1 MATRATIT
9 AGTGNVGGGRLVQTA
24 EGTHDGAFRA
34 FDWVLLLTAGCIWG
48 ASFFFIANAL
58 DSFQPMLITWLRVAL
73 GFATLSLVPRAHAR
87 IERADWPRI
96 VLVGVVWMAFPLS
109 MFPIAEQHVSSS
121 VTGMLNGALP
131 LFAAAIASILL
142 HRLPGRRQRVGLAI
156 GTLGVVL
163 IGLPSVTEGSSTA
176 FGVAL
181 IVLALM
187 SYGVAINVVVPLQ
200 QRYGALPVLRSV
212 AMVAALLLAPFGLAA
227 IPSSSFS
234 WKAAGCTVAL
244 GALGS
249 AVAFVAAATLAGRV
263 GSTRGS
269 TTTYLIPVV
278 SLVLGA
284 WVLHESVH
292 VLSVVGSAIVLLGAF
307 VTSRAGR

>member
-1 MATRATIT
+1 MARSATTST
-9 AGTGNVGGGRLVQTA
+9 AGSGRLVQTA
-24 EGTHDGAFRA
+24 EGTHEGAFRA
-34 FDWVLLLTAGCIWG
+34 FDWALLLTAGCIWG
-48 ASFFFIANAL
+48 SSFFFIANAL
-58 DSFQPMLITWLRVAL
+58 DSFQPMLITWLRVLL
-73 GFATLSLVPRAHAR
+73 GFLTLSLVPRAHAR
-87 IERADWPRI
+87 IDRADWQRV
-96 VLVGVVWMAFPLS
+96 VLVGLVWMAFPLS

-131 LFAAAIASILL
+131 IFAAAIASILL
-142 HRLPGRRQRVGLAI
+142 HRLPGTRQRWGLAI
-156 GTLGVVL
+156 GTVGVIL
-163 IGLPSVTEGSSTA
+163 IGLPSLTEGSSSA
-176 FGVAL
+176 FGVLL

-212 AMVAALLLAPFGLAA
+212 AMVAAVLLAPFGLLA

-234 WKAAGCTVAL
+234 WKAAGSTLAL

-278 SLVLGA
+278 SLALGA
-284 WVLHESVH
+284 WVLHESVDL
-292 VLSVVGSAIVLLGAF
+292 LSVVGSAIVLLGAF
-307 VTSRAGR
+307 VMSRSGH